1 MKISKRTVQRARYI
15 RKRYLEMLER
25 FREKRSC
32 ICLYLKRYPVKSSN
46 ILLVFSMFLPIVK
59 LIYR

>member
-15 RKRYLEMLER
+15 RKRYLET
-25 FREKRSC
+25 F
-32 ICLYLKRYPVKSSN
+32 LYLSVSETLPGQKLEY
-46 ILLVFSMFLPIVK
+46 LTCFSMFLPIVK